1 MKIALFRCCNTHIF
15 LKHNEAVMDSVLKKL
30 DVEAVDVKEFGCCG
44 YPIKNI
50 NFKAYILCSARNLS
64 LAEKKGLNIIT
75 FCSCCYSSL
84 KRANHLMKED
94 VSTQKEI
101 NTTLEKEGL
110 RYDGTVEVKHFLD
123 IVYRDIG
130 IKHVREKIAKTFRG
144 LNIATHYGCQLLK
157 PRQIIKFDN
166 PAAPSKF
173 DELVEIT
180 GAKSIPWPT
189 KLQCC
194 GAPTWGIN
202 DDLSMDLME
211 RKIRDAR
218 QSGADFLCT
227 ACPFCQLQFDRV
239 QKVLVSKRN
248 LKHYIP
254 SILYPQLLG
263 LSMGIDA
270 EVLGIDKNELDL
282 TGIMDFLQ

>member
-1 MKIALFRCCNTHIF
+1 MKIALFRCCNTHVF
-15 LKHNEAVMDSVLKKL
+15 LKHNESVMDSVLSKL
-30 DVEAVDVKEFGCCG
+30 NVEAVDVKEFGCCG

-50 NFKAYILCSARNLS
+50 SFKAYILCSARNLS
-64 LAEKKGLNIIT
+64 LAEKKGMDIIT

-94 VSTQKEI
+94 VSIQKEI
-101 NTTLEKEGL
+101 NTILEKEGL
-110 RYDGTVEVKHFLD
+110 RYDGGVEVKHFLD
-123 IVYRDIG
+123 IVYNDIG
-130 IKHVREKIAKTFRG
+130 IKHMREKMAKTFKG
-144 LNIATHYGCQLLK
+144 LKIATHYGCQLLK

-166 PAAPSKF
+166 PIEPFIF

-180 GAKSIPWPT
+180 GAKSISWPT

-194 GAPTWGIN
+194 GAPAWGIN
-202 DDLSMDLME
+202 DDLSLDLME
-211 RKIRDAR
+211 RKTRNAM

-227 ACPFCQLQFDRV
+227 TCPFCQLQFDRV
-239 QKVLVSKRN
+239 HKVLVSKRN

-254 SILYPQLLG
+254 SIHYSQLLG
-263 LSMGIDA
+263 LSLGID
-270 EVLGIDKNELDL
+270 VQSLGIDKNELDL